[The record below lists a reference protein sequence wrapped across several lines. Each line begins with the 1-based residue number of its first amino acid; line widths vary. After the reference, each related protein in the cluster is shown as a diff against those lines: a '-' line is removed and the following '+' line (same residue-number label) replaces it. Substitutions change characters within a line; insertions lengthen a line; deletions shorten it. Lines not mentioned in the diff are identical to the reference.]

1 MKKLVF
7 LAVLGIFLF
16 SILAVAVQPVNAE
29 IRETCEDPPDGPE
42 VCTVDMDPEDYCLTY
57 LPSVA
62 RAGTNPKSVWDPNT
76 ETCYYQDKGAACFP
90 HWNMLTDFFKIYTAD
105 GPFEDETGEYIWTNG
120 QFGCAKFNDPE
131 DGFLTPSAVRVY
143 DGGVGSAKLRDG
155 EFDYE
160 YGTCSGKCRI
170 STTKLTHTAERALP
184 LMPYK
189 IYKKAYVT
197 ILNQAGELSLGQFR
211 LCYTF
216 NYTEKRDPTYYRFNG
231 EDWRY
236 VGGFWNANFTKF
248 CLNSST
254 YGNYVLVDRNQV
266 ARD

>member
-1 MKKLVF
+1 MKRSIF

-16 SILAVAVQPVNAE
+16 SILAVSVQPASAE
-29 IRETCEDPPDGPE
+29 IRETCTDPLDGPE

-76 ETCYYQDKGAACFP
+76 ETCYYQDKGAACYP
-90 HWNMLTDFFKIYTAD
+90 HWNMLYDFFKIYTAD
-105 GPFEDETGEYIWTNG
+105 GPFEDEVGKYIWTNA

-131 DGFLTPSAVRVY
+131 DGFLTPAIVRVY
-143 DGGVGSAKLRDG
+143 DGGVGTAQLRDG
-155 EFDYE
+155 DFDYK

-184 LMPYK
+184 LMPYT

-197 ILNQAGELSLGQFR
+197 ILDQFGELAQGPFK
-211 LCYTF
+211 LCYDF
-216 NYTEKRDPTYYRFNG
+216 HYSDKKAPAYYRFNG
-231 EDWRY
+231 EDWSY
-236 VGGFWNANFTKF
+236 AGGVWNATQTKF
-248 CLNSST
+248 CLYSSK
-254 YGNYVLVDRNQV
+254 YGNYVLVDQNKV
-266 ARD
+266 HRD